1 MGPGTSGG
9 TLAALSLPKAT
20 GLERKEFGPMKREL
34 PRSLPHIII
43 TLVIVAVGLSIVAKQ
58 LGISLPK
65 PSPAP
70 AAATGR
76 PAAAS
81 QGQGAPNGGLAGQP
95 PSAGQAASGQGQ
107 RQAPSPAGQAASG
120 QGQRQAPSPAGQ
132 TTSGLGPA
140 SGAGAVPGAGA
151 GAGAAP
157 RTVAVRAAAVGTGDI
172 LNYTKIHGDVVADNE
187 IKVFPSVAGRVA
199 ERKVGI
205 GDTVSPGSA
214 LALVDPSKVG
224 QTFNPHTVE
233 SPVSGTVLSL
243 PVHEGDTVTT
253 NTVIA
258 VIGNLARTKVS
269 TAVPELY
276 IGNLKIGTKAEIRF
290 DSIPGTVFT
299 AWVSEMDP
307 VVDSGTR
314 TLEIKLSLDRP
325 DRRILAGMF
334 ATVKLATESRRNVL
348 VVPRSAVSSGA
359 GETYVFVISDRSRVE
374 RRTVELGLEGEE
386 YFEVI
391 RGLSKSERVVTE
403 GKNSVQEGS
412 AVRVIG
418 PEGQEAAR

>member
-1 MGPGTSGG
+1 M
-9 TLAALSLPKAT
+9 
-20 GLERKEFGPMKREL
+20 
-34 PRSLPHIII
+34 
-43 TLVIVAVGLSIVAKQ
+43 
-58 LGISLPK
+58 
-65 PSPAP
+65 
-70 AAATGR
+70 
-76 PAAAS
+76 
-81 QGQGAPNGGLAGQP
+81 
-95 PSAGQAASGQGQ
+95 
-107 RQAPSPAGQAASG
+107 
-120 QGQRQAPSPAGQ
+120 
-132 TTSGLGPA
+132 
-140 SGAGAVPGAGA
+140 
-151 GAGAAP
+151 
-157 RTVAVRAAAVGTGDI
+157 AVRAAAVGTGDI

-187 IKVFPSVAGRVA
+187 IKVFPSVAGRVV

-253 NTVIA
+253 NTVVA

-348 VVPRSAVSSGA
+348 VAPRSAVASGA
-359 GETYVFVISDRSRVE
+359 GETYVFVINDKNRVE

-386 YFEVI
+386 YFEVLK
-391 RGLSKSERVVTE
+391 GLSKSERVVTE

>member
-1 MGPGTSGG
+1 
-9 TLAALSLPKAT
+9 
-20 GLERKEFGPMKREL
+20 MKREL

-70 AAATGR
+70 SAAAGR

-81 QGQGAPNGGLAGQP
+81 QGQGAPNGSLAGQP

-107 RQAPSPAGQAASG
+107 RQAPSAAGQPASG
-120 QGQRQAPSPAGQ
+120 Q
-132 TTSGLGPA
+132 GPA
-140 SGAGAVPGAGA
+140 SGAGVVPGA

-187 IKVFPSVAGRVA
+187 IKVFPSVAGRVV

-205 GDTVSPGSA
+205 GDSVSPGSA

-233 SPVSGTVLSL
+233 SPVAGTVLSL

-253 NTVIA
+253 NTVVA

-348 VVPRSAVSSGA
+348 VAPRSAVASGA
-359 GETYVFVISDRSRVE
+359 GETYVFVINDKNRVE

-386 YFEVI
+386 YFEVLK
-391 RGLSKSERVVTE
+391 GLSKSERVVTE